1 MNPALMHA
9 IGEGFGLAGGSLS
22 TVVALPQ
29 VFRIRKL
36 GHSDGVS
43 LLPYLLLCVTFS
55 AWFTYGVI
63 LGSPALIISNVLT
76 YTTGALVIVS
86 IRGNRISSYAI
97 MAAISAATISFVHFS
112 PDIVVRSL
120 LVMLTFAR
128 LPQLIVSWKN
138 RNLETATAVSLGSL
152 LMNLLGSSL
161 WMAYSVLTER
171 PFFILTTSLAIS
183 IALSTFVIEW
193 RISSR
198 ARTQLV
204 AD

>member
-1 MNPALMHA
+1 MHA

-128 LPQLIVSWKN
+128 LPQLIVSWRN

-152 LMNLLGSSL
+152 LLNLLGSSL